1 MKYLVIFLATFFSL
15 MSIQSHAESFDTKD
29 PRWKQLSQAY
39 GFALAQQD
47 SLERIERKFPDL
59 AKDAKEAWLAYYSS
73 ALGESTKTV
82 EKELI
87 KETGEKWPEINKQMK
102 IQLNYLNAQ
111 QEITHTQAVEFL
123 NEVRERSK
131 GQLPKTLLKTLLSSN
146 PRYLKNPASELAEGW
161 KQTFQSKGLADAKGV
176 DCSISLPASWS
187 RKDGNRPDMVQMFQ
201 SGAGHGPIISSLM
214 VMSIPP
220 PKLSKK
226 EQKDFFTPSELKS
239 SIPDGGKFIMS
250 KNIILDGAPGAMVV
264 YDITQ
269 KGLETTTKSR
279 VTHFVTIHNDN
290 KMILLQFMAIKFSDN
305 FSTLDQIQKLYL
317 PTFKLIASS
326 LVFNDR
332 F

>member
-1 MKYLVIFLATFFSL
+1 MKSLVIFLAIFFSL

-47 SLERIERKFPDL
+47 SLERIEKKFPDL
-59 AKDAKEAWLAYYSS
+59 ARDVKEAWLAYYSS
-73 ALGESTKTV
+73 ALGESSKTV

-102 IQLNYLNAQ
+102 IQLNDLNAQ
-111 QEITHTQAVEFL
+111 QEITHAQAVEFL

-131 GQLPKTLLKTLLSSN
+131 GQMPKTLLKTLLSSN
-146 PRYLKNPASELAEGW
+146 PRYLKNPSSELAEGW
-161 KQTFQSKGLADAKGV
+161 KQTFRTKGLADAKGV
-176 DCSISLPASWS
+176 DCSISLPESWS
-187 RKDGNRPDMVQMFQ
+187 RKDGNRPNMVQMFQ

-269 KGLETTTKSR
+269 QGLKTTIKSR

-290 KMILLQFMAIKFSDN
+290 KMILLQFMAIKFSDE

>member
-1 MKYLVIFLATFFSL
+1 MKSLVVILATFFSL
-15 MSIQSHAESFDTKD
+15 ISIQSHADTFDTKD

-39 GFALAQQD
+39 GFSLAQQD
-47 SLERIERKFPDL
+47 SLEKIENKFPDL
-59 AKDAKEAWLAYYSS
+59 TREVKNAWVAYYSS
-73 ALGESTKTV
+73 ALGESTNNI
-82 EKELI
+82 EKELS
-87 KETGEKWPEINKQMK
+87 KEAGDKWSEYKK
-102 IQLNYLNAQ
+102 IMNRKLIEVFDK
-111 QEITHTQAVEFL
+111 EITRAQAVEFL
-123 NEVRERSK
+123 NEVHERSK
-131 GQLPKTLLKTLLSSN
+131 GQLPKSLLTTLLSTN
-146 PRYLKNPASELAEGW
+146 PRYLKSPTNELTEGW
-161 KQTFQSKGLADAKGV
+161 KQTFRTKGHVDAKGV

-187 RKDGNRPDMVQMFQ
+187 RKEGNRPDMVQMFQ

-214 VMSIPP
+214 VMAIPP

-239 SIPDGGKFIMS
+239 SIPEGGKFIMS
-250 KNIILDGAPGAMVV
+250 KNIVLDGAPGAMVI

-269 KGLETTTKSR
+269 QGLESTTKSR
-279 VTHFVTIHNDN
+279 VTHFVTINNDN

-305 FSTLDQIQKLYL
+305 SSTLDQIQKLYL

>member
-1 MKYLVIFLATFFSL
+1 MKSLVIFLATFFYL

-47 SLERIERKFPDL
+47 SLERIEKKFPDL
-59 AKDAKEAWLAYYSS
+59 ARDVKEAWLAYYSS
-73 ALGESTKTV
+73 ALGESSKTV

-102 IQLNYLNAQ
+102 IQLNDLNTQ
-111 QEITHTQAVEFL
+111 QEITHPQAVEFL

-161 KQTFQSKGLADAKGV
+161 KQTFRTKGHTEAKGL
-176 DCSISLPASWS
+176 DCSISIPASWS
-187 RKDGNRPDMVQMFQ
+187 QKEGNRPDMIQVFQ
-201 SGAGHGPIISSLM
+201 SGAGHGPVITIMM

-226 EQKDFFTPSELKS
+226 EQKDFFTTSELKGT
-239 SIPDGGKFIMS
+239 IPEGGKFILS
-250 KNIILDGAPGAMVV
+250 KNIVLDGAPGAMVV
-264 YDITQ
+264 YDLSQ
-269 KGLETTTKSR
+269 QGLDTTTKSR
-279 VTHFVTIHNDN
+279 VTQFVTIHNDD
-290 KMILLQFMAIKFSDN
+290 KIILLQFAVNKIPDN
-305 FSTLDQIQKLYL
+305 SSTLDQIQKLHL
-317 PTFKLIASS
+317 PTFKLVASS
-326 LVFNDR
+326 LV
-332 F
+332 

>member
-1 MKYLVIFLATFFSL
+1 MKYLVIFLVTYFSL
-15 MSIQSHAESFDTKD
+15 MSIQSRAETFDIKD

-39 GFALAQQD
+39 GFSLAQQD
-47 SLERIERKFPDL
+47 SLERIEKKFPDL
-59 AKDAKEAWLAYYSS
+59 ARDVKNAWVAYYSS
-73 ALGESTKTV
+73 ALGESTNNI

-87 KETGEKWPEINKQMK
+87 TEAGDKWPEYKKVMSSKLTELFN
-102 IQLNYLNAQ
+102 
-111 QEITHTQAVEFL
+111 QEITRAQAVEFL
-123 NEVRERSK
+123 NEVHERSK
-131 GQLPKTLLKTLLSSN
+131 GQLPKSLLTTLLSTN
-146 PRYLKNPASELAEGW
+146 PRYLKSPTSELAEGW
-161 KQTFQSKGLADAKGV
+161 RQTYRSKGHADAKGV
-176 DCSISLPASWS
+176 DCSLSLPASWS

-220 PKLSKK
+220 PKLSQK

-269 KGLETTTKSR
+269 QGLETTTKSR

-305 FSTLDQIQKLYL
+305 FSTLDQIQKLYF

-332 F
+332 YK